1 MLKYIIKRILW
12 LIPIIIGVVFLVFTL
27 MYFTPGDPAR
37 NALGMTA
44 TQEAIDAW
52 NIEHGLDQ
60 GFWTRLLDY
69 YVDLL
74 HFDFGKS
81 WGNGVPVA
89 TEIIARF
96 PYTMLVGMI
105 TLVCAVIVGIPTGIL
120 AATHQNTWIDNITMV
135 VSMFANAMPGFW
147 FSMVMVMFFSVEL
160 GWLPV
165 QGYDTWQHYIIPCV
179 AGGITSSA
187 GIARQTRSSMLEV
200 IRQDYVTTARAKG
213 QKERVVTYNHCL
225 RNGMIPILTVIGGFL
240 SYLVSGSLV
249 TEQIFSIPGMGVFM
263 FKGIQSGD
271 VPVVLGCTIVIA
283 VYFCVIMLLTDI
295 VYTIVDPRMKTA
307 MIKIAK
313 KVKQKEEKADEKAE

>member
-52 NIEHGLDQ
+52 NAEHGLDQ
-60 GFWTRLLDY
+60 SFWVRLLNY
-69 YVDLL
+69 YNDLL
-74 HFDFGKS
+74 HFDFGTS
-81 WGNGVPVA
+81 WANGVPVS
-89 TEIIARF
+89 TEIAARF
-96 PYTMLVGMI
+96 PYTILVGLI
-105 TLVCAVIVGIPTGIL
+105 TLFFAVLVGIPTGVL
-120 AATHQNTWIDNITMV
+120 AATHQNTWIDNVCMVLTMFV
-135 VSMFANAMPGFW
+135 NAMPGFW
-147 FSMVMVMFFSVEL
+147 FSMVMIMFFSVQL

-165 QGYDTWQHYIIPCV
+165 QGYEAWQHYIIPCV
-179 AGGITSSA
+179 AGGIGSSA

-213 QKERVVTYNHCL
+213 QKERNVTYNHCL

-249 TEQIFSIPGMGVFM
+249 TEQIFSIPGMGVYM

-271 VPVVLGCTIVIA
+271 VPIVLGCTIVIA
-283 VYFCVIMLLTDI
+283 VYFCVIMLVTDI
-295 VYTIVDPRMKTA
+295 VYTLVDPRMKTA

-313 KVKQKEEKADEKAE
+313 KMRKDEEKDAAKK